1 VSDVSVLDVERQ
13 PQAVPAGE
21 LVPEHLDA
29 ELALGAQAED
39 QLFLFGED
47 LAVRRAVRPVAPRLE
62 AGHALGLVA
71 APPLAQGRAGD
82 AAPSADDPGVA
93 DCAAACPELILVTA
107 EAGYP
112 SVDFSRGECT
122 FCGACAAACPEPIF
136 APRAETPWALV
147 AAIGE
152 ACLTLRGVVCQSCRD
167 ACPTAAVRFELAYRS
182 APRPRVDAAACTGC
196 GACVGGC
203 PTAAIAVREPAA
215 VPAHDG

>member
-1 VSDVSVLDVERQ
+1 MRRSGFDPSRRRFLTGR
-13 PQAVPAGE
+13 PAGTPPPWADPARFHD
-21 LVPEHLDA
+21 LCTRC
-29 ELALGAQAED
+29 GA
-39 QLFLFGED
+39 
-47 LAVRRAVRPVAPRLE
+47 
-62 AGHALGLVA
+62 
-71 APPLAQGRAGD
+71 
-82 AAPSADDPGVA
+82 
-93 DCAAACPELILVTA
+93 CAAACPELILVTA

-112 SVDFSRGECT
+112 SVDFGRGECT

-182 APRPRVDAAACTGC
+182 APRPRVDTTACTGC